1 MTKIIIK
8 TIQIAV
14 ATAAIFTSGFLAS
27 ANMVSASDGC
37 GVDSYYDNNQKQCLP
52 CPVGP
57 YGVSICPDTGI
68 IFDNEGNLQT
78 GNLVALS
85 ALFASGSLVFL
96 SSKYYL
102 TKYE

>member
-1 MTKIIIK
+1 MTKVIIK

-14 ATAAIFTSGFLAS
+14 VTAAIFTSGFLAS
-27 ANMVSASDGC
+27 ANTVSAADGC
-37 GVDSYYDNNQKQCLP
+37 GTDSYFDNNHKQCLP

-57 YGVSICPDTGI
+57 YGVSVCPETGI

-78 GNLVALS
+78 GNFALLS
-85 ALFASGSLVFL
+85 AVFASGSLVFL